1 MGKILLLFSVLSLS
15 FYLVITTVIDCI
27 LMGMLH
33 FHVSLRP
40 WRHTFLIKTPNQIHM
55 QTGFRCSAFSSA
67 YVLRHWGRE
76 AEGDALYEHMPN
88 KMKDGYVYPRGIQKL
103 LPQYGLKVR
112 YCAGNLNAL
121 KNAVSMGSPVVVMI
135 RVRPDK
141 NWLHYV
147 PVVGYDEEY
156 IYVAESLPELVNC
169 DEGVYNRKIPTVEFQ
184 KLWNTAMMKMP
195 LYGNTYFTVQ
205 EGTK

>member
-1 MGKILLLFSVLSLS
+1 MGKTLLLFGVLSL
-15 FYLVITTVIDCI
+15 FIYLVITTVIDCI

-33 FHVSLRP
+33 FHFSLRP
-40 WRHTFLIKTPNQIHM
+40 GKHTFLIKTPNQIHM
-55 QTGFRCSAFSSA
+55 QTSFRCSAFSSA

-169 DEGVYNRKIPTVEFQ
+169 DESVYNRKIPTAEFR
-184 KLWNTAMMKMP
+184 KLWNTAMLKMP

-205 EGTK
+205 KK